1 MVSVY
6 SRNTAA
12 GLTTG
17 VGACV
22 AVLGWVAWRAY
33 SSRIAVLTAAVLAG
47 APVLAGADEVRTFA
61 VTVDGK
67 VGGTYTV
74 TTATAAD
81 GTETT
86 AVVAEVKVKAAL
98 YTYTYQLNSVEV
110 WKNGQLASLEAKS
123 NDDGKKR
130 TVSVAAGER
139 GLTVTVNKESRKI
152 GAEVITASGVR
163 VPAADK
169 ARDAVLFDAE
179 DGSETAVRVEPLGAC
194 KITLNGQVIEGTRFK
209 LTGKD
214 VAAEWWFDKNGRA
227 IRQEMKWDGRKVV
240 MELTGVK

>member
-1 MVSVY
+1 MVGVC
-6 SRNTAA
+6 SRRTAA
-12 GLTTG
+12 GVATG
-17 VGACV
+17 VGV
-22 AVLGWVAWRAY
+22 AALGWLVWKAY
-33 SSRIAVLTAAVLAG
+33 SARTAAFAAVALAG
-47 APVLAGADEVRTFA
+47 APALAEGDEVRTFA

-67 VGGTYTV
+67 AGGTYTIS
-74 TTATAAD
+74 TAVAAD
-81 GTETT
+81 GTETST
-86 AVVAEVKVKAAL
+86 VVAEVKVKAAL

-130 TVSVAAGER
+130 TVSAAAGER
-139 GLTVTVNKESRKI
+139 GLTVTVNRDSRKI
-152 GAEVITASGVR
+152 GADVLTASGVR

-194 KITLNGQVIEGTRFK
+194 KVALNGQVVEGTRFK

>member
-1 MVSVY
+1 MVRVWSG
-6 SRNTAA
+6 RTAA
-12 GLTTG
+12 SVAAG
-17 VGACV
+17 V
-22 AVLGWVAWRAY
+22 AVLSWLVWKTQSARTA
-33 SSRIAVLTAAVLAG
+33 ALTAAALVG
-47 APVLAGADEVRTFA
+47 APAMAEADEVRTFA

-67 VGGTYTV
+67 PGGTYTV
-74 TTATAAD
+74 STAVAAD

-86 AVVAEVKVKAAL
+86 TVVAEVKVKVAL
-98 YTYTYQLNSVEV
+98 LTYTYQLNSTEV
-110 WKNGQLASLEAKS
+110 WKSGQLVSLEAKS
-123 NDDGKKR
+123 NDDGKKK
-130 TVSVAAGER
+130 TVSAVAGER

-194 KITLNGQVIEGTRFK
+194 KVTLNGQVIEGTRFK

-214 VAAEWWFDKNGRA
+214 IAAEWWFDKNGRV
-227 IRQEMKWDGRKVV
+227 IRQEMKWDGRKIV